1 MIPGLINLGAQCH
14 KQRFRF
20 FHFFLSVFFRSHK
33 AFSLT
38 LLGYKIAAALPNMT
52 MSSTGRWSESSY
64 VFLFVCKENGSEKP
78 LVIGQNY
85 ITHSDLVQLLARRVG
100 HCDKLG
106 PITMHRE
113 SGLSGHLNSRGLFK
127 KDGRCGSVLGSVC
140 STIPPQFPG
149 FSSLILGPG
158 SRGILLFISHGL
170 CRKVDF
176 QISKSSP
183 WLPHP
188 PLHSPPIASKVS

>member
-20 FHFFLSVFFRSHK
+20 FPFFLSIFFRSHK
-33 AFSLT
+33 AVSLT
-38 LLGYKIAAALPNMT
+38 LFLALIDAALPNMT
-52 MSSTGRWSESSY
+52 VSSTGRWSESSY

-100 HCDKLG
+100 HRDRLG
-106 PITMHRE
+106 PITMHPE

-127 KDGRCGSVLGSVC
+127 TDGRGGSVLSSVC
-140 STIPPQFPG
+140 SMIPPQFPG

-158 SRGILLFISHGL
+158 SRGIFLFISHDL
-170 CRKVDF
+170 CRKVNF
-176 QISKSSP
+176 QI
-183 WLPHP
+183 
-188 PLHSPPIASKVS
+188 